1 MILYVN
7 GDSHSAGAEAVNTY
21 CFAEDDSKYRTL
33 GRLPHPDNLA
43 VSYGQ
48 ILANKMNCQLHCDAE
63 SASSNHRIIRTTWE
77 YFTGIQGLPAGRA
90 DFVVIGWSTWERKEF
105 QDPATGIAWQV
116 NAGGIGADWPLW
128 LKEQYPKFISELD
141 WSNEMRM
148 AHSKVHQFHLDLK
161 RKGIRHL
168 VFNTYS
174 YFDAAHLGQTYTW
187 DNCYLEPYNPKG
199 TYYEWCI
206 DKGFEPVSKN
216 SYHFG
221 ADAHAAWAE
230 HLYTQIVQMCL
241 TQK

>member
-21 CFAEDDSKYRTL
+21 CFAEDDSRYRGL

-48 ILANKMNCQLHCDAE
+48 LLANRMNCRLYCDAE

-77 YFTGIQGLPAGRA
+77 YFTGVQGLPAGQA

-105 QDPATGIAWQV
+105 SDPATGINWQV
-116 NAGGIGADWPLW
+116 NAGGVGHDWPDW
-128 LKEQYPKFISELD
+128 LKEQYPKFVAELD
-141 WSNEMRM
+141 WRNEMHR
-148 AHSKVHQFHLDLK
+148 AHSKIHQFHLDLK

-168 VFNTYS
+168 FFNTYS
-174 YFDAAHLGQTYTW
+174 YFDTAQLGLTYTW
-187 DNCYLEPYNPKG
+187 DDSYLNPYDPKG
-199 TYYEWCI
+199 TYYEWCLSE
-206 DKGFEPVSKN
+206 GFQPVSKN

-221 ADAHAAWAE
+221 VDAHRAWADY
-230 HLYTQIVQMCL
+230 LYNQIVQMCL

>member
-1 MILYVN
+1 MILYIN

-21 CFAEDDSKYRTL
+21 CFAEDDSKYRSL

-63 SASSNHRIIRTTWE
+63 SASSNHRIVRTTWQ
-77 YFTGIQGLPAGRA
+77 YFTGVQGLPAGRA

-105 QDPATGIAWQV
+105 HDSQTGITWQV

-128 LKEQYPKFISELD
+128 LKEQYPKFIAEID
-141 WSNEMRM
+141 WANEMRHN
-148 AHSKVHQFHLDLK
+148 HSKIHQFHLDLK

-168 VFNTYS
+168 FFNTYS
-174 YFDAAHLGQTYTW
+174 HFDTAHTGPTYNW
-187 DNCYLEPYNPKG
+187 DDCYLDPYDPAG
-199 TYYEWCI
+199 TYYEWCLAN
-206 DKGFEPVSKN
+206 GFKTVTAD

-221 ADAHAAWAE
+221 ADAHRSWAE
-230 HLYTQIVQMCL
+230 HLYNQIVQMCL
-241 TQK
+241 TAK

>member
-21 CFAEDDSKYRTL
+21 CFAEDDSRYRTL

-48 ILANKMNCQLHCDAE
+48 ILADKMSCNLHCDAE
-63 SASSNHRIIRTTWE
+63 SASSNHRIIRTTWD
-77 YFTGIQGLPAGRA
+77 YIKNQNP

-105 QDPATGIAWQV
+105 QDLKTGIHWQV
-116 NAGGIGADWPLW
+116 NAGGVGADWPEW
-128 LKEQYPKFISELD
+128 LKSEYPEFVRSID
-141 WSNEMRM
+141 WGNEMRHS
-148 AHSKVHQFHLDLK
+148 HSKVHQFHLDLQ
-161 RKGIRHL
+161 RRNIRHL
-168 VFNTYS
+168 FFNTYS
-174 YFDAAHLGQTYTW
+174 YFDADQLGQTYTW
-187 DNCYLEPYNPKG
+187 DNCYLEPYNPQG

-206 DKGFEPVSKN
+206 DKGFDPVSKN

-221 ADAHAAWAE
+221 ADAHRAWGE

>member
-33 GRLPHPDNLA
+33 GRLPHPDNLE

-48 ILANKMNCQLHCDAE
+48 VLADRMNCQLHCDAE

-77 YFTGIQGLPAGRA
+77 YIKRQKP
-90 DFVVIGWSTWERKEF
+90 DFVVVGWSTWERKEF
-105 QDPATGIAWQV
+105 QDPATGVNWQV
-116 NAGGIGADWPLW
+116 NAGGVGEDWPDW
-128 LKEQYPKFISELD
+128 LKAEYPKFVAELD
-141 WSNEMRM
+141 WRNETNM

-161 RKGIRHL
+161 RQGIRHL
-168 VFNTYS
+168 FFNTYS
-174 YFDAAHLGQTYTW
+174 YFDANQLGQTYTW
-187 DNCYLEPYNPKG
+187 DNSYLEPYNPRG

-206 DKGFEPVSKN
+206 DKGFAPVSKN

-221 ADAHAAWAE
+221 ADAHRAWAE
-230 HLYTQIVQMCL
+230 HLYAQIVQMCL